1 MKLLITG
8 ASGLF
13 GSKLV
18 KTASAQGIAVYSGY
32 VTDVPVC
39 GVPVLFDVSNKEQVE
54 QAFEFA
60 KPDVVVHAAS
70 LTDVDKCELNREFAW
85 KINVDGAKNI
95 AESAAKHGTF
105 LVYVSTDYVFSGKKG
120 CYKET
125 DLPDPINYYGL
136 TKLKAEEASLKIL
149 PNCCIARTSVIYG
162 STPAAGK
169 INFALWVLN
178 KLKSREKLRIVTDQW
193 VYPTLNSSLA
203 DMVLDVVQQRLS
215 GVLHLCGA
223 SRVSRYDFAL
233 ALAKMFSL
241 DASLIEPVLAS
252 SLNWSARRPMDSS
265 LDVSK
270 AQRLLHVKPLEL
282 TSALTSLK
290 KEMGVP

>member
-1 MKLLITG
+1 
-8 ASGLF
+8 
-13 GSKLV
+13 
-18 KTASAQGIAVYSGY
+18 
-32 VTDVPVC
+32 
-39 GVPVLFDVSNKEQVE
+39 
-54 QAFEFA
+54 
-60 KPDVVVHAAS
+60 
-70 LTDVDKCELNREFAW
+70 
-85 KINVDGAKNI
+85 
-95 AESAAKHGTF
+95 
-105 LVYVSTDYVFSGKKG
+105 
-120 CYKET
+120 
-125 DLPDPINYYGL
+125 LPDPINYYGL

-149 PNCCIARTSVIYG
+149 PNCCIARTSVIMCN
-162 STPAAGK
+162 SAAGK
-169 INFALWVLN
+169 INFALWLLN

-193 VYPTLNSSLA
+193 VSPTLNSSLA

-282 TSALTSLK
+282 TSALMSLK